1 MTFTQI
7 ADTRENVTIAL
18 LNIDMIRHFA
28 KSSAEGKVDIGKIL
42 DYCDFAAQPL
52 EEARERLQT
61 EINNIL
67 KEEGYK

>member
-1 MTFTQI
+1 MYMTFTQI

-28 KSSAEGKVDIGKIL
+28 KSGADIGKIL
-42 DYCDFAAQPL
+42 DYCDYAAQPL
-52 EEARERLQT
+52 EEARERLQG
-61 EINNIL
+61 EVDKVL